1 MCENNIHQGHRA
13 RMLDKVVRGAD
24 NLADHEILEVILY
37 YALPRI
43 DVNPLAHSL
52 LTRFGSLAGVFGAT
66 EQQLLS
72 VKGIG
77 KRGAAEILAIGS
89 VVKRISA
96 KEKSAV
102 GLKRWQSLDAN
113 RADVFKMFEGMI
125 EERFVVLLLNNRF
138 ELLNKITF
146 DGNRGDRVQIDP
158 SEIIASVSLLKPRF
172 MVAAHNHPSGSV
184 TPSAADDFATAKLN
198 LLCVAHDV
206 ELIEH
211 VIVSPS
217 SGKIY
222 SYHNDENGRLEK
234 IKNQTCLDNI
244 LDKFQENFGNDGNEK
259 NNYDKYKNFRFGD
272 E

>member
-1 MCENNIHQGHRA
+1 M
-13 RMLDKVVRGAD
+13 
-24 NLADHEILEVILY
+24 
-37 YALPRI
+37 
-43 DVNPLAHSL
+43 
-52 LTRFGSLAGVFGAT
+52 
-66 EQQLLS
+66 
-72 VKGIG
+72 
-77 KRGAAEILAIGS
+77 
-89 VVKRISA
+89 
-96 KEKSAV
+96 
-102 GLKRWQSLDAN
+102 
-113 RADVFKMFEGMI
+113 
-125 EERFVVLLLNNRF
+125 
-138 ELLNKITF
+138 
-146 DGNRGDRVQIDP
+146 QIDP
-158 SEIIASVSLLKPRF
+158 SEIIASISLLKPRF

-198 LLCVAHDV
+198 LLCIAHDV